1 MKRMRGM
8 LAVAVAV
15 AVAVAAAAG
24 CNDAQI
30 ASSNLS
36 RAAC

>member
-8 LAVAVAV
+8 LVMLAA
-15 AVAVAAAAG
+15 AAAAG

-36 RAAC
+36 RAADNVFG